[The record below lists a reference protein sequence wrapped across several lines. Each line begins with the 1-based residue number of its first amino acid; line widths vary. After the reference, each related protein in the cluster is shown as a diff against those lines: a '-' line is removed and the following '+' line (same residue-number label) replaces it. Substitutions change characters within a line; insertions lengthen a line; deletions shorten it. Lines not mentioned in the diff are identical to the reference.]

1 MEQITLKRRMRDR
14 ANPLWWPSRHARRLS
29 LPAMPAWW
37 GTGTQYLL
45 EPRRRA
51 VAACIA
57 VLAIAAVLMIPAFDS
72 PAPVLDE
79 GLLVSFPARLLD
91 GELPQRDFYDPYGP
105 ASVLTVAGAFEVF
118 GESLQS
124 ERLVG
129 MAYRLLVISG
139 AFGLALCWGLGAA
152 LVGAT
157 LVAAT
162 LVGSVG
168 APASTGYWALALL
181 GYALL
186 ARALLRPTRGSK
198 LIPTAG
204 VLLAASV
211 LMRIDFLPATVLA
224 AIPTVLV
231 IPKPDR
237 KRFAVGVGVVLALLV
252 FYVALVGPHS
262 LWRSLQI
269 GLGARGKPE
278 RPPFISDLAEIVALY
293 MLGTA
298 LLLGAGLLIERRARR
313 DPEARILL
321 GVGLWGVGMA
331 PFSLTKLDVPH
342 VIISLTPVL
351 AMLPVAALVLI
362 RENLLQRP
370 TSAAARRFA
379 LAAVIVVGFFACAE
393 AIRFPLYHQA
403 NELVTGS
410 REPSFLVTNAGRSFR
425 LASPQQAQEVQAT
438 IAALDRLAHP
448 GESLFVG
455 PQDLRTAGIND
466 VFLYF
471 LLPQLKPASYFT
483 DVDVH
488 TINRPGN
495 EFVRELSRADF
506 LILEATP
513 PPTPTTELGPPIAN
527 QIVTARFCV
536 RAENGSYRLY
546 QRCH

>member
-1 MEQITLKRRMRDR
+1 M
-14 ANPLWWPSRHARRLS
+14 PARR
-29 LPAMPAWW
+29 
-37 GTGTQYLL
+37 GTATRYLL
-45 EPRRRA
+45 EPRHRA
-51 VAACIA
+51 VAACVA
-57 VLAIAAVLMIPAFDS
+57 VLAIAAILMIPAFDS

-79 GLLVSFPARLLD
+79 GLLVTFPARMLD
-91 GELPQRDFYDPYGP
+91 GELPQRNFYDPYGP
-105 ASVLTVAGAFEVF
+105 ASVATVAGAFEVF
-118 GESLQS
+118 GESLQT

-129 MAYRLLVISG
+129 MAYRLLIIAG
-139 AFGLALCWGLGAA
+139 AFWLALCWGLGAA

-157 LVAAT
+157 MVAAT

-168 APASTGYWALALL
+168 APASTGYWVLALL

-186 ARALLRPTRGSK
+186 ARALLRPADRVSK

-204 VLLAASV
+204 LLLAASA
-211 LMRIDFLPATVLA
+211 LMRIDFLPSTVLA
-224 AIPTVLV
+224 VIPAALV
-231 IPKPDR
+231 IPKRDR
-237 KRFAVGVGVVLALLV
+237 KRFAVGVGVGLALLV
-252 FYVALVGPHS
+252 FYLALAGPHS
-262 LWRSLQI
+262 VWRSLQI
-269 GLGARGKPE
+269 GLGARSHPE

-331 PFSLTKLDVPH
+331 PFSLTKLDTPH
-342 VIISLTPVL
+342 VIISSTPVL
-351 AMLPVAALVLI
+351 AMLPVAAVVLI
-362 RENLLQRP
+362 RGDLLQRP
-370 TSAAARRFA
+370 TAAAARRFA
-379 LAAVIVVGFFACAE
+379 LAAVIVIGFFACAE

-410 REPSFLVTNAGRSFR
+410 REPSFLVTNRGRSFR
-425 LASPQQAQEVQAT
+425 LSSPEQAQEVQAT
-438 IAALDRLAHP
+438 IAALNRLARP
-448 GESLFVG
+448 GQSLFIG
-455 PQDLRTAGIND
+455 PQDLRTAGTND

-488 TINRPGN
+488 TINRPSNG
-495 EFVRELSRADF
+495 FVHELSHADF

-513 PPTPTTELGPPIAN
+513 PPTPTTELGPPTAN
-527 QIVTARFCV
+527 QIVAADFCV
-536 RAENGSYRLY
+536 RAENGGLRLY